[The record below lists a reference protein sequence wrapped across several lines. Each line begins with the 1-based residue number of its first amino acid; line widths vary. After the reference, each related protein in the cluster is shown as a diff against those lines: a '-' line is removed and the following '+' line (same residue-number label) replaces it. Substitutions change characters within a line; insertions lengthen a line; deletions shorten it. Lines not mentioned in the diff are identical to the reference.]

1 MPLNIMSITAVF
13 GNLEVVYF
21 INLGLYG
28 RLLDG
33 NVHISIY
40 LVTRQPLKSRLLDIT
55 FHLRATG

>member
-1 MPLNIMSITAVF
+1 MSITAVF